1 MTRPQ
6 LEHIIRAAAANA
18 DVREVIVIG
27 SQSILGAYPDA
38 PPELTR
44 SMEADV
50 FPREKPERW
59 ELIDGSIGEQSVFH
73 ETFGYYA
80 HGVDETTAMLPAG
93 WRDRLV
99 KVETAGT
106 AGAVGWCLEPND
118 LAVSKL
124 LAGREKDLAFV
135 KAALRAGLVSPQV
148 VRDRLPT
155 VPGLSPEL
163 KRLAESRLDLW
174 RSEP

>member
-6 LEHIIRAAAANA
+6 LEHIVRAAAAYA
-18 DVREVIVIG
+18 DVRDVIVIG
-27 SQSILGAYPDA
+27 SQSILGAYPDP

-50 FPREKPERW
+50 FPKDVPERW
-59 ELIDGSIGEQSVFH
+59 ELIDGSIGENSVFH
-73 ETFGYYA
+73 ETFGYYT
-80 HGVDETTAMLPAG
+80 HGVDETTATLPAG

-106 AGAVGWCLEPND
+106 ARAVGWCLEPND

-124 LAGREKDLAFV
+124 LAGRGKDLAFV

-148 VRDRLPT
+148 VRDRLSA

-163 KRLAESRLDLW
+163 RRLSESRLDTW
-174 RSEP
+174 RRET